1 MKATKILAGLSATA
15 FAASLITMVSASAAT
30 EVKAENFGAQVY
42 AMGNGSW
49 NWQSVDTKFNADG
62 KLTLTGNAKEIAEAS
77 KTENDAQIGNAG
89 IQFYMGKDVT
99 LAEGETVTATVE
111 YKITGEGDYVK
122 EGSTAIDFGGKN
134 EKGETITNTT
144 VELFA
149 NGTDWA
155 DFENLGDFTLEATI
169 ADVQVNE
176 GGDSSSDSEVYELPQ
191 TVDTS
196 AEEYSAW
203 GSQGSVDYKYFAN
216 LPEGKDL
223 QVTVNYKI
231 LGNDTYHILSPRIMA
246 AGWPKLTEYIK
257 GLEAK
262 ENYTDEQL
270 KEYTGDPLLQADGSI
285 LVYNTDAESFTFTLT
300 AEGVAKIREAYEENN
315 NYGGLLFSAYDAS
328 ISSVTVAEPAEVV
341 ECPCGCGCTSD
352 TCENWDEAAGACG
365 CGCAD
370 VVELDAT
377 LGFAAGGWYPQDW
390 KSTTHIEGDGEYTLS
405 YTLRDDDGNV
415 KDNDAYDGAV
425 VLVVD
430 IADVYDGAAGEAI
443 EDRELLYP
451 DFKATL
457 KAVKVDGEEIDFNAE
472 NVKYGNI
479 ENNKTNYRIEIYNE
493 YGDTKAASPINL
505 ADLKG
510 TDLDLVFD
518 VSGLGDMSGICSCH
532 TTSSEDSSSDA
543 DSSSEA
549 DSSSDATTS
558 TGSSSAAGTTSS
570 TTSSQGGK
578 TDTNP
583 STGAA
588 ALGAVG
594 VILAGAAMAVSK
606 KKD

>member
-42 AMGNGSW
+42 VMGNGSW
-49 NWQSVDTKFNADG
+49 NWKSVDTKFSADG
-62 KLTLTGNAKEIAEAS
+62 KLTLTGNAKDLAEAS
-77 KTENDAQIGNAG
+77 KGDDAAIGDAG
-89 IQFYMGKDVT
+89 IQFYMGEDVT

-111 YKITGEGDYVK
+111 YKLTGEGDYEK
-122 EGSTAIDFGGKN
+122 TGSVAIDFGGRDSQGKL
-134 EKGETITNTT
+134 ITNTT
-144 VELFA
+144 ASLFG
-149 NGTDWA
+149 NGSDWA
-155 DFENLGDFTLEATI
+155 DLEALGDFTLEATI

-231 LGNDTYHILSPRIMA
+231 LGDDTYHILSPRIMA

-270 KEYTGDPLLQADGSI
+270 KDYTGAPLLQNDGSI
-285 LVYNTDAESFTFTLT
+285 LVYNANAESFTFTIT
-300 AEGVAKIREAYEENN
+300 AEGVAAIREAYEENN

-415 KDNDAYDGAV
+415 KDNDDYDGAV

-430 IADVYDGAAGEAI
+430 IADVYDGAAGDKV

-451 DFKATL
+451 DFKAAL

-472 NVKYGNI
+472 KVKYGNI
-479 ENNKTNYRIEIYNE
+479 ENNKTSYRIEIYNE
-493 YGDTKAASPINL
+493 YGDTKADSPIDL

>member
-42 AMGNGSW
+42 VMGNGSW
-49 NWQSVDTKFNADG
+49 NWKSVDTKFSADG
-62 KLTLTGNAKEIAEAS
+62 KLTLTGNAKDLAEAS
-77 KTENDAQIGNAG
+77 KGDDAAIGDAG
-89 IQFYMGKDVT
+89 IQFYMGDDVT
-99 LAEGETVTATVE
+99 LADGETVTATVE
-111 YKITGEGDYVK
+111 YKLTGEGDYEK
-122 EGSTAIDFGGKN
+122 TGSVAIDFGGRDSQGKI
-134 EKGETITNTT
+134 ITNTT
-144 VELFA
+144 ASLFG
-149 NGTDWA
+149 NGSDWA
-155 DFENLGDFTLEATI
+155 DLEALGDFTLEATI

-231 LGNDTYHILSPRIMA
+231 LGDDTYHILSPRIMA

-270 KEYTGDPLLQADGSI
+270 KDYTGAPLLQNDGSI
-285 LVYNTDAESFTFTLT
+285 LVYNANAESFTFTIT
-300 AEGVAKIREAYEENN
+300 AEGVAAIREAYEENN

-415 KDNDAYDGAV
+415 KDNDDYDGAV

-430 IADVYDGAAGEAI
+430 IADVYDGAAGDKV

-451 DFKATL
+451 DFKAAL

-472 NVKYGNI
+472 KVKYGNI
-479 ENNKTNYRIEIYNE
+479 ENNKTSYRIEIYNE
-493 YGDTKAASPINL
+493 YGDTKADSPIDL

-518 VSGLGDMSGICSCH
+518 VSGLGDMSGICSCES
-532 TTSSEDSSSDA
+532 TSSEDSSSDA

>member
-89 IQFYMGKDVT
+89 IQFYMGEDVT

-196 AEEYSAW
+196 AEEYSDW

-270 KEYTGDPLLQADGSI
+270 KDYTGAPLLQNDGSI
-285 LVYNTDAESFTFTLT
+285 LVYNADAESFTFTIT
-300 AEGVAKIREAYEENN
+300 AEGVAAIREAYEENN
-315 NYGGLLFSAYDAS
+315 NGGLLFSAYDAS

-352 TCENWDEAAGACG
+352 TCENWDEAADACG

-430 IADVYDGAAGEAI
+430 IADVYDGAAGDKV
-443 EDRELLYP
+443 EDRDLLYP
-451 DFKATL
+451 DFAATL
-457 KAVKVDGEEIDFNAE
+457 KAVKVDGQEIKFDAE
-472 NVKYGNI
+472 KVKYGNI
-479 ENNKTNYRIEIYNE
+479 ENDKTTYRIEIYNE
-493 YGDTKAASPINL
+493 YGDTKADSPINL
-505 ADLKG
+505 EDLKG

-532 TTSSEDSSSDA
+532 ATSSEDSSSEA
-543 DSSSEA
+543 DSTPEA

>member
-42 AMGNGSW
+42 VMGNGSW
-49 NWQSVDTKFNADG
+49 NWQSVDTKFSADG
-62 KLTLTGNAKEIAEAS
+62 KLTLTGNAKDLAEAS
-77 KTENDAQIGNAG
+77 KGSDATICDAG
-89 IQFYMGKDVT
+89 IQFYMGDDVT
-99 LAEGETVTATVE
+99 LADGETVTATVE
-111 YKITGEGDYVK
+111 YKLTGEGDYEK
-122 EGSTAIDFGGKN
+122 SGSVAIDFGGRDSQGKI
-134 EKGETITNTT
+134 ITNTT
-144 VELFA
+144 ASLFGYDS
-149 NGTDWA
+149 NWA
-155 DFENLGDFTLEATI
+155 DFEAIGDFTLEATI

-176 GGDSSSDSEVYELPQ
+176 GGNDSSSESEVYELPQ

-196 AEEYSAW
+196 AEEYSDW

-231 LGNDTYHILSPRIMA
+231 LGNDTYHILSPRIMS

-285 LVYNTDAESFTFTLT
+285 LVYNADAESFTFTIT
-300 AEGVAKIREAYEENN
+300 AEGVAAIREAYEENN

-352 TCENWDEAAGACG
+352 TCKNWDEAAGACG

-430 IADVYDGAAGEAI
+430 IADVYDGAADETI

-451 DFKATL
+451 DFEATL
-457 KAVKVDGEEIDFNAE
+457 KAVKVDGQEINFDAAK
-472 NVKYGNI
+472 VKYGNI

-493 YGDTKAASPINL
+493 YGDTKAAPPINL
-505 ADLKG
+505 EDLKG

-532 TTSSEDSSSDA
+532 TTSSEDSSSEA
-543 DSSSEA
+543 DSSSEG

-558 TGSSSAAGTTSS
+558 TGSSSAAGNTSS

>member
-42 AMGNGSW
+42 VMGNGSW
-49 NWQSVDTKFNADG
+49 NWQSVDTKFSADG
-62 KLTLTGNAKEIAEAS
+62 KLTLTGNAKDLAEAS
-77 KTENDAQIGNAG
+77 KGSDATIGDAG
-89 IQFYMGKDVT
+89 IQFYMGDDVT

-111 YKITGEGDYVK
+111 YKITGEGDYEK
-122 EGSTAIDFGGKN
+122 SGSVAIDFGGKN
-134 EKGETITNTT
+134 DKGETITNTT
-144 VELFA
+144 ASLFGYDS
-149 NGTDWA
+149 NWA
-155 DFENLGDFTLEATI
+155 DFEAIGDFTLEATI

-176 GGDSSSDSEVYELPQ
+176 GGNDSSSEAEVYELPQ

-196 AEEYSAW
+196 AEEYSDW
-203 GSQGSVDYKYFAN
+203 GAQGTVDAKYFAN

-231 LGNDTYHILSPRIMA
+231 LGNDTYHILSPRDMN
-246 AGWPKLTEYIK
+246 GWAKLTPYIK

-270 KEYTGDPLLQADGSI
+270 KEYTGAPLLQEDGSI
-285 LVYNTDAESFTFTLT
+285 LIYNTEAESFTFTIS
-300 AEGVAKIREAYEENN
+300 AEGVASMRENAADNN
-315 NYGGLLFSAYDAS
+315 GWGGFLFQAYDATV
-328 ISSVTVAEPAEVV
+328 SSVTVAEPAEVV

-430 IADVYDGAAGEAI
+430 IADVYDGAAGDKV
-443 EDRELLYP
+443 EDRDLLYP
-451 DFKATL
+451 DFAATL
-457 KAVKVDGEEIDFNAE
+457 KAVKVDGQEIKFDAE
-472 NVKYGNI
+472 KVKYGNI
-479 ENNKTNYRIEIYNE
+479 ENDKTTYRIEIYNE
-493 YGDTKAASPINL
+493 YGDTKADSPINL

-518 VSGLGDMSGICSCH
+518 VSGLGDMSGICSCES
-532 TTSSEDSSSDA
+532 TSSEDSSSDA

>member
-30 EVKAENFGAQVY
+30 EVTAENFGAQVY
-42 AMGNGSW
+42 VMGNGSW
-49 NWQSVDTKFNADG
+49 NWKSVDTKFSADG
-62 KLTLTGNAKEIAEAS
+62 KLTLTGNAKDLAEAS
-77 KTENDAQIGNAG
+77 KGNDAAIGDAG
-89 IQFYMGKDVT
+89 IKFYMGEDVT

-111 YKITGEGDYVK
+111 YKLTGEGDYEK
-122 EGSTAIDFGGKN
+122 TGSAAIDFGGRDSQGKI
-134 EKGETITNTT
+134 ITNTT
-144 VELFA
+144 ASLFG
-149 NGTDWA
+149 NGSDWA
-155 DFENLGDFTLEATI
+155 DLEALGDFTLEATI

-231 LGNDTYHILSPRIMA
+231 LGDDTYHILSPRIMA

-352 TCENWDEAAGACG
+352 TCKNWDEAAGACG

-430 IADVYDGAAGEAI
+430 IADVYDGAAGDKV

-451 DFKATL
+451 DFKAAL

-472 NVKYGNI
+472 KVKYGNI
-479 ENNKTNYRIEIYNE
+479 ENNKTSYRIEIYNE
-493 YGDTKAASPINL
+493 YGDTKADSPIDL

-518 VSGLGDMSGICSCH
+518 VSGLGDMSGICSCES
-532 TTSSEDSSSDA
+532 TSSEDSSSDA